1 LLLATIELGKR
12 FSDIYPFVKVRWNR
26 YIVMVALLRDEV
38 SYVERAICVVRLL
51 AAVP

>member
-1 LLLATIELGKR
+1 
-12 FSDIYPFVKVRWNR
+12 
-26 YIVMVALLRDEV
+26 MVALLRDEV